1 MIAKG
6 IPQRQN
12 SERDIEMFI
21 KRHIFSCFDTIL
33 DSHFGEVVS
42 RASRNR
48 RTEAID
54 ASSNTEGYHLDWM
67 FTKHDLGKELYWGR
81 EFSLC
86 ERTGSKCE
94 DMSKILKNTLKLQ
107 KALRDMHRNLIES
120 ISNESGKACPSCR
133 N

>member
-1 MIAKG
+1 MLT
-6 IPQRQN
+6 
-12 SERDIEMFI
+12 
-21 KRHIFSCFDTIL
+21 IFPS
-33 DSHFGEVVS
+33 GEVVS

-120 ISNESGKACPSCR
+120 ISNESGKASDLYIPTKYEELESILKISR
-133 N
+133 IMLQIK